1 MSDWSFATLRVQ
13 LAEVTNNFPM
23 WQHAYQAPSDMLNT
37 IAVLPMD
44 ATDDYSMPFIRDT
57 FYGCPVTMGA
67 AAYQPQRYALETD
80 KTLGVQVILTNQD
93 QAVLRYTRN
102 LTDPTYSHHCS

>member
-57 FYGCPVTMGA
+57 FYGCP
-67 AAYQPQRYALETD
+67 
-80 KTLGVQVILTNQD
+80 
-93 QAVLRYTRN
+93 
-102 LTDPTYSHHCS
+102 